1 MAKNHDLG
9 MLCRI
14 CGGRLQRA
22 KGRSTVYNCVNHKQ
36 ELVATFQIYVTSD
49 TDEIHSQQFCNSC
62 YAATHRHQTAESKGL
77 PYRHAI
83 SVFEW
88 EEHKE

>member
-9 MLCRI
+9 MLYRI

-36 ELVATFQIYVTSD
+36 ELVATFQIDVTSD
-49 TDEIHSQQFCNSC
+49 TDEIH
-62 YAATHRHQTAESKGL
+62 
-77 PYRHAI
+77 P
-83 SVFEW
+83 
-88 EEHKE
+88 